1 MNEYNVIEKE
11 LISTEIFQRKTYQ
24 PSNQSFLP
32 ASLETVDGRDTYRV
46 ALVTYDNNFQEISR
60 EELEPEI
67 VYFFN
72 RNKGSLSTYKELSK
86 TNIEYQNAQI
96 EGFKGSIEDYLAKR
110 DYT

>member
-1 MNEYNVIEKE
+1 MDEYHVIEKQ

-24 PSNQSFLP
+24 PSTQSSFP
-32 ASLETVDGRDTYRV
+32 ASLEMVNGKDTYKV
-46 ALVTYDNNFQEISR
+46 TLITYDENFQEISR

-67 VYFFN
+67 IYFL
-72 RNKGSLSTYKELSK
+72 NKGNLSTYKELPK

-96 EGFKGSIEDYLAKR
+96 EGFKGNIEDYFSKR

>member
-1 MNEYNVIEKE
+1 MDEYNVIEKE
-11 LISTEIFQRKTYQ
+11 LISTEIFQRKTHQ
-24 PSNQSFLP
+24 PSTQSFFP
-32 ASLETVDGRDTYRV
+32 ASLTTVDGKDTYRV

-72 RNKGSLSTYKELSK
+72 RNEGSLSTYKTLTKVNNELK
-86 TNIEYQNAQI
+86 EAETA
-96 EGFKGSIEDYLAKR
+96 GFKGSIEDYLSKR

>member
-72 RNKGSLSTYKELSK
+72 RNKGSLSVYKELSK
-86 TNIEYQNAQI
+86 NNAEYQEAVKL
-96 EGFKGSIEDYLAKR
+96 GFKGTLEDYLVKR